1 MSKGL
6 EALERLM
13 NDYYEM
19 CENTLNNDDNY
30 QKYNL
35 TSERAVIEKEL
46 KALKIIIDKN
56 VNVAY
61 LKVCSTLDLY
71 NNAELE
77 VYEKQLTQEE
87 FDLLKGVL
95 V

>member
-46 KALKIIIDKN
+46 KAFRHDIRGHLLAIKHMSDEK
-56 VNVAY
+56 
-61 LKVCSTLDLY
+61 KV
-71 NNAELE
+71 E
-77 VYEKQLTQEE
+77 EKKTENEKEQN
-87 FDLLKGVL
+87 
-95 V
+95 

>member
-61 LKVCSTLDLY
+61 LKVCSTLDL
-71 NNAELE
+71 
-77 VYEKQLTQEE
+77 
-87 FDLLKGVL
+87 
-95 V
+95 